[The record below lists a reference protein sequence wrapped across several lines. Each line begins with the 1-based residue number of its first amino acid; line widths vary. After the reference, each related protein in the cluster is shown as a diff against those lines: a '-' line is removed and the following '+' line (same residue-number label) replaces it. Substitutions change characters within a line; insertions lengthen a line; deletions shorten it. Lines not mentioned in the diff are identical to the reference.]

1 MPKTKRAQTKK
12 TVRPTKV
19 SKNSDMSFEK
29 LEETLSVYF
38 EKKAPQ
44 LPKGV
49 KDVIV
54 SISPWGILL
63 MFVMMIPALFAIFG
77 LSYTGMMGQYMFG
90 WHRGGYLVLG
100 GIFTI
105 ALMVLY
111 GLALPGLFK
120 RNRSG
125 WQFMFYAALLST
137 VRSVVMFDL
146 SSLIIGTLLSM
157 YILFQ
162 VRSYY
167 K

>member
-12 TVRPTKV
+12 TVRPVKAV
-19 SKNSDMSFEK
+19 KNSDMSFEK
-29 LEETLSVYF
+29 LEETLAVYF
-38 EKKAPQ
+38 EKKAPT

-49 KDVIV
+49 KEVLVAIA
-54 SISPWGILL
+54 PWGILL
-63 MFVMMIPALFAIFG
+63 MFVMMIPAIFAVLGF
-77 LSYTGMMGQYMFG
+77 SYSGMMGQYMFG
-90 WHRGGYLVLG
+90 WRQGGYLVLN
-100 GIFTI
+100 GIFTL
-105 ALMVLY
+105 AMMVLY

-120 RNRSG
+120 KNRSG
-125 WQFMFYAALLST
+125 WQYMFYGALLST
-137 VRSVVMFDL
+137 LRSVVMFDI